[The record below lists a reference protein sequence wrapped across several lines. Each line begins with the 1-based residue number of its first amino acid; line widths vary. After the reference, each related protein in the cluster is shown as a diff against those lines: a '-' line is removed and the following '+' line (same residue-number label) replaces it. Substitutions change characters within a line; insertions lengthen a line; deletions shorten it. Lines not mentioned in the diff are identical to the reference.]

1 MIGRSRLASAAVGG
15 LMLLGTSVVS
25 SAQGAGPRAQPAGR
39 TTAVDRGSIQGMV
52 SDEKGAPIA
61 NAMVSAL
68 GLTTTFAVTDQKGR
82 FELTALPPGSYSVRA
97 HLTGYSAP
105 RPQRIE
111 VRASER
117 ASSFIALQRGDADAA
132 PILAAGFGVP
142 ASFGASEPANR
153 ADDSPDADVGPDET
167 AWRLRHSRRGV
178 LKEASIRSDLF
189 ADDTPANVFT
199 PLDRA
204 GRAAETSVR
213 LATSF
218 ITDTPFSGQVNFLT
232 SGSFETPREL
242 FSQNSLSRGTAY
254 VRLTAPAGS
263 HADWTV
269 QGALTQA
276 DISSWL
282 VAGSYVTR
290 ETAATQHGFG
300 VSYSTQRYDGGN
312 PLALREVTDG
322 SRNVGEIYG
331 FSTLS
336 LLPAL
341 TLTYGGRYAQYD
353 YLENRN
359 LISPRLELVL
369 TPDTDLRISGVLTQR
384 SLAPGAE
391 EFLPPGDTGIWLPP
405 QKTFSALEPGRPL
418 TAERTLHAAIEV
430 ERSLGDATIAFKV
443 MHQRSRDQLM
453 TLFGAEMPDQPSA
466 KLGHYVVGSAGDTKV
481 TGGAASFETSMSKWV
496 RGSVEYSL
504 ANARLRPV
512 DDLRYI
518 VLMPP
523 SAVRPQAERIH
534 DVAARIETEV
544 PETATRLLLVY
555 RVGNAFAHASQAADG
570 STSTRRAL
578 DSRFD
583 LQVRQSLPF
592 MDFRTAKWEMLV
604 AVRNFFRETSAEQ
617 SIYDELLV
625 VRPPKRI
632 VGGITMLF

>member
-1 MIGRSRLASAAVGG
+1 
-15 LMLLGTSVVS
+15 MLLGTPVVS

-39 TTAVDRGSIQGMV
+39 TTAVDRGSIQGVV

-82 FELTALPPGSYSVRA
+82 FELTALAPGSYSVRA

-117 ASSFIALQRGDADAA
+117 ASSSIALHRGDVDAA
-132 PILAAGFGVP
+132 PILAAGFGAP
-142 ASFGASEPANR
+142 ASFGASEPAEP
-153 ADDSPDADVGPDET
+153 ADDSPGVDAISTDET

-178 LKEASIRSDLF
+178 LKDAAIRSELF
-189 ADDTPANVFT
+189 DDDTAANVFA

-204 GRAAETSVR
+204 GRAAGRSVR

-242 FSQNSLSRGTAY
+242 FSQNSLSRGIAY
-254 VRLTAPAGS
+254 VRLTAPAGP

-290 ETAATQHGFG
+290 EAAATQHGFG

-341 TLTYGGRYAQYD
+341 TLSYGGRYAQYD

-359 LISPRLELVL
+359 LISPRFELVL
-369 TPDTDLRISGVLTQR
+369 TPDDDLRISGVLTQR

-443 MHQRSRDQLM
+443 IHQRSRDQLM
-453 TLFGAEMPDQPSA
+453 TLFGAEMPDQPNA
-466 KLGHYVVGSAGDTKV
+466 KLGHYFVGSAGDTKA
-481 TGGAASFETSMSKWV
+481 TGGAASFETRMSKWV

-504 ANARLRPV
+504 TNARLRPV

-523 SAVRPQAERIH
+523 STVRPQAERIH
-534 DVAARIETEV
+534 DLTARIQTD
-544 PETATRLLLVY
+544 R
-555 RVGNAFAHASQAADG
+555 G
-570 STSTRRAL
+570 STFRCGNRCRSWIFERPNGKCSWRSATSSAKPQQSSPSTTSFSWSAL
-578 DSRFD
+578 PSASWVASRCSSKAGQRTQFD
-583 LQVRQSLPF
+583 P
-592 MDFRTAKWEMLV
+592 
-604 AVRNFFRETSAEQ
+604 N
-617 SIYDELLV
+617 Y
-625 VRPPKRI
+625 
-632 VGGITMLF
+632 